1 MKNWILFAVV
11 LFLSGCGSTANRS
24 MEIYKEAG
32 PPTVQI
38 SPINERLRSVPE
50 LDGKKITVAVYQF
63 TDKTGQRKPSDTMS
77 NLSSAVTQGA
87 EVWVIK
93 ALCDV
98 GNATWFEVVER
109 VGMDNLIKERQLIR
123 QTREVYEK
131 ELPNGPTPL
140 KPMRFAGLI
149 IEGGIVGYDSNVA
162 IGGAG
167 ARYLGIGAQ
176 TEYRV
181 DNVTIV
187 MRIVSVSTGKV
198 LMSVATQKTIA
209 SSREGADIFK
219 FLDMG
224 TKLLETET
232 GYSVN
237 EPVNYAVRAAIEQ
250 GVIELIYEGVKKDMW
265 KFKTPP
271 KKEKIKPVVRL
282 PEVKKKNSAPTG
294 EVKIIK
300 SGRED
305 GPGLPTITY
314 SAKSIKYTGTMPKPR
329 PLKEVDALAK
339 WPNHDLNC
347 DKTTGRCLPGKKI
360 KINHIPHP

>member
-1 MKNWILFAVV
+1 MKRLTLLLTL
-11 LFLSGCGSTANRS
+11 LFLAGCGSTANKS
-24 MEIYKEAG
+24 MQIYQNAG

-38 SPINERLRSVPE
+38 SPINERLKNVPE
-50 LDGKKITVAVYQF
+50 LDGKKITVAVYSF

-77 NLSSAVTQGA
+77 NLSSAVTQGS

-93 ALCDV
+93 ALSDV

-131 ELPNGPTPL
+131 ELPNGPTLL

-149 IEGGIVGYDSNVA
+149 IEGG
-162 IGGAG
+162 
-167 ARYLGIGAQ
+167 RYLGIGAQ

-187 MRIVSVSTGKV
+187 MRMVSVSTGKV

-219 FLDMG
+219 FLDLG
-224 TKLLETET
+224 TKLLETEV

-250 GVIELIYEGVKKDMW
+250 GVIELIYEGHKKEMW
-265 KFKTPP
+265 KFKAT
-271 KKEKIKPVVRL
+271 KKEIVKPIKRP
-282 PEVKKKNSAPTG
+282 PEVKNSKPTG
-294 EVKIIK
+294 EVKILK
-300 SGRED
+300 GRKD
-305 GPGLPTITY
+305 GPT
-314 SAKSIKYTGTMPKPR
+314 
-329 PLKEVDALAK
+329 D
-339 WPNHDLNC
+339 
-347 DKTTGRCLPGKKI
+347 
-360 KINHIPHP
+360 HIPQP